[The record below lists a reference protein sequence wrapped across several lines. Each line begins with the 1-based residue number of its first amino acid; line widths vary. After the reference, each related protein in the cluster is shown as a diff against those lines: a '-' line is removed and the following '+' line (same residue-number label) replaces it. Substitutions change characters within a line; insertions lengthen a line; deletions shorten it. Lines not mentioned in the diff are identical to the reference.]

1 MSAKSTSIATSI
13 DIPDSLSPVERG
25 QAIRQQRADSGRH
38 DQPYQTRTATG
49 SITSTTASKKRSL
62 EDSEADP
69 EFLALSK
76 RQRRR
81 VDTAFEKALRAV
93 RKRRKVAEHAVAP
106 ASELGGGGFEVEDDE
121 MGGGG
126 FVAEEESGGGFM
138 AEDDT
143 TPATASTP
151 HPSETAD
158 LLPYSALPDVFASL
172 GLTWDDDVLA
182 TFKAISA
189 ASRGQEG
196 ADQSSW
202 SLDDN
207 YVDLKDFR
215 SVIAVLMEPEED
227 KEGDV
232 DDEDDDDGDV
242 YAEDEEMQGDSSDL
256 SEPEN
261 DDGSPVAKSRRKP
274 GRRQKTKEAQE
285 EALRIDQAGQRKL
298 TREEKDWVGNMWE
311 TMFEGTTIGRGQR
324 GENGRLLGKEQ
335 IKRWADQLG
344 MAWTDQELTEM
355 IELFS
360 TQPGKRGLGFDDFCT
375 LLVRGGML

>member
-1 MSAKSTSIATSI
+1 MDKAVRQWQVCFRAISQQKSNH
-13 DIPDSLSPVERG
+13 
-25 QAIRQQRADSGRH
+25 RH
-38 DQPYQTRTATG
+38 HYQPYQTRTATG
-49 SITSTTASKKRSL
+49 SITSTTASKKRTL
-62 EDSEADP
+62 EDTDADP

-81 VDTAFEKALRAV
+81 VDAAFEKALRTV
-93 RKRRKVAEHAVAP
+93 RKRRKVAGQAA
-106 ASELGGGGFEVEDDE
+106 ASEPESGGGGFEVEDDD

-126 FVAEEESGGGFM
+126 FVAEEEGGGGFM
-138 AEDDT
+138 ADDDP
-143 TPATASTP
+143 TPSSVSTP

-158 LLPYSALPDVFASL
+158 LLPYSALPDVFTSL

-189 ASRGQEG
+189 ASRGREG
-196 ADQSSW
+196 ADQTSW

-227 KEGDV
+227 KEGHD
-232 DDEDDDDGDV
+232 DDEDDDDDGDA

-274 GRRQKTKEAQE
+274 GRKQKTKGEQE
-285 EALRIDQAGQRKL
+285 VALRIDQAEQRKL

-344 MAWTDQELTEM
+344 MAWSDQEVSWRALPA
-355 IELFS
+355 LSF
-360 TQPGKRGLGFDDFCT
+360 
-375 LLVRGGML
+375 LLSDRCNSLRR